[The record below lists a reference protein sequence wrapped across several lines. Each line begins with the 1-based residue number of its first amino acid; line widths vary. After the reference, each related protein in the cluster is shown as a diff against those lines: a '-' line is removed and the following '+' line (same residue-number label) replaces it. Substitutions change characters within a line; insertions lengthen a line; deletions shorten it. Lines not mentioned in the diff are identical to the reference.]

1 MKSPLGSVL
10 ALLLTAA
17 VVLPL
22 FSAAQ
27 GMEGRVQT
35 TPNSNFQGIAAE
47 Y

>member
-1 MKSPLGSVL
+1 MKSPLGSIL

-27 GMEGRVQT
+27 GMVGRIQT
-35 TPNSNFQGIAAE
+35 VSDSNFQTIAPQ
-47 Y
+47 